1 MKGLYF
7 YKLNSPYSEDVTKNC
22 KLTINE
28 IDSNFLSLKDEDI
41 ASAEFDKK
49 SKSLVLTRNNGE
61 QLIVDLSDVTY
72 DLNVETSCSADEGA
86 SITISYDGAD
96 GNKTVTFD
104 HIVTVDNLRSVIGSD
119 LLTKVITDGTLKGD
133 GTISSP
139 LGLSGTEKSGMI
151 APVKGRLDLTK
162 GGKLPEVAKLGTR
175 YITIEY
181 VNDYGYLYNGEAL
194 AKITES
200 LEKEGKGWRVPTK
213 ADFDVL
219 LNSIEPCDYQN
230 HNSAKCHIDL
240 GLVAG
245 KYLKTE
251 CGWLGEPDCECTST
265 APMTGCSVQD
275 QVSSEDTDYVE
286 GEQNIEIT
294 DEPNLNPESYQG
306 VDKYGMGILP
316 SGNAILDAFNRP
328 QANYFKEKSFFWTS
342 THVHGD
348 IDQDVYVKVFD
359 WNKTTVSQ
367 AAECPSPYY
376 SVRLVKDYDGSN
388 YFDSE
393 YIDGVLYKT
402 ILFPKSRQ
410 VWLATNYAKNEG
422 FETSGVPM
430 ITDVNNGEVLE
441 KRKALF
447 VNEWNG
453 EYWEKRA
460 LNEGE
465 TVVVENPCFD
475 SEGDQVRTVC
485 WLDHEGVKHCV
496 DVTIP
501 KETQSNVEY
510 RVYTTDGCNKEL
522 VNTDDIVVER
532 IVNIMTPMIEDERN
546 ERVKGD
552 EQLWSALEQEAAART
567 EVDDQQ
573 WAAINAE
580 ADARKAVDEQLWDA
594 IGKEASARAEVDNQQ
609 WDAINQEAEA
619 RMAVDEQLWDAIGK
633 EASARAEVDNQQWDA
648 IKAESDARTEVDNQQ
663 WEAINQ
669 EIGRAT
675 AAEEAL
681 DAKIDA
687 EIERAKAAEE
697 ALKNAILEEG
707 TKREEEDA
715 KLNKKIDAEIERAK
729 EAEKALRDADQ
740 NTSKDYVLSVKADG
754 EYNLVIDSNDGDNAK
769 AIRIKIDGNY
779 GEI

>member
-96 GNKTVTFD
+96 GNQTVTFD

-316 SGNAILDAFNRP
+316 SGNAILDAFNHP

-552 EQLWSALEQEAAART
+552 EQLWSALNQEAAART
-567 EVDDQQ
+567 EVDNQQ
-573 WAAINAE
+573 WNAINQEAE
-580 ADARKAVDEQLWDA
+580 ARRAVDEQLWDA

-619 RMAVDEQLWDAIGK
+619 RAD
-633 EASARAEVDNQQWDA
+633 VDNQQWEA
-648 IKAESDARTEVDNQQ
+648 INKEAEARTEVDNQQ

-687 EIERAKAAEE
+687 EIERAKKAEK
-697 ALKNAILEEG
+697 ALEDAILEEG

-715 KLNKKIDAEIERAK
+715 KLNDKIDAEIARAK
-729 EAEKALRDADQ
+729 EAEKALHDADQ

>member
-49 SKSLVLTRNNGE
+49 SKSLVLTKNNGE
-61 QLIVDLSDVTY
+61 QLIVDLSEVTY

-96 GNKTVTFD
+96 GNQTVTFD

-294 DEPNLNPESYQG
+294 DEPNLNLESYQG

-485 WLDHEGVKHCV
+485 WLDQEGVKHCV

-552 EQLWSALEQEAAART
+552 EQLWSALNQEAAART
-567 EVDDQQ
+567 EVDNQQ
-573 WAAINAE
+573 WNAINQEAE
-580 ADARKAVDEQLWDA
+580 ARAKVDNQQWDA
-594 IGKEASARAEVDNQQ
+594 IKAESEARTAVDNQQ

-619 RMAVDEQLWDAIGK
+619 RKQVDNELWNAINQ
-633 EASARAEVDNQQWDA
+633 EAEARAEVDD
-648 IKAESDARTEVDNQQ
+648 QQ

-675 AAEEAL
+675 AAEKDLA
-681 DAKIDA
+681 AKIEA
-687 EIERAKAAEE
+687 EQKRAEKAEK
-697 ALKNAILEEG
+697 ALEDAILEEG
-707 TKREEEDA
+707 AKREEEDA
-715 KLNKKIDAEIERAK
+715 KLNDKIDAEIARAK

-740 NTSKDYVLSVKADG
+740 DTSKDYVLSVKADG

>member
-61 QLIVDLSDVTY
+61 QLIVDLSEVTY

-96 GNKTVTFD
+96 GNQTVTFD

-294 DEPNLNPESYQG
+294 DEPNLNLESYQG

-441 KRKALF
+441 KRKVLF

-485 WLDHEGVKHCV
+485 WLDQEGVKHCV
-496 DVTIP
+496 DVTIS
-501 KETQSNVEY
+501 KETQSNIEY

-567 EVDDQQ
+567 EVD
-573 WAAINAE
+573 
-580 ADARKAVDEQLWDA
+580 
-594 IGKEASARAEVDNQQ
+594 NQQ
-609 WDAINQEAEA
+609 WDAINKEAE
-619 RMAVDEQLWDAIGK
+619 
-633 EASARAEVDNQQWDA
+633 ARAEVDNQQWDA

-663 WEAINQ
+663 WDAIGKEAEARAEVDNQQWEAINQ

-681 DAKIDA
+681 DAKINA
-687 EIERAKAAEE
+687 EIERAKKAEK
-697 ALKNAILEEG
+697 ALEEAILEEG
-707 TKREEEDA
+707 TKREEEDE
-715 KLNKKIDAEIERAK
+715 KLNVKIDAEIERAK
-729 EAEKALRDADQ
+729 AAEKALYDADQ
-740 NTSKDYVLSVKADG
+740 DTSKDYVLSVKADG

>member
-96 GNKTVTFD
+96 GNQTVTFD

-485 WLDHEGVKHCV
+485 WLDQEGVKHCV

-567 EVDDQQ
+567 EVDNQQ
-573 WAAINAE
+573 WDAINKEAE
-580 ADARKAVDEQLWDA
+580 ARRAVDEQLWDA

-609 WDAINQEAEA
+609 WDAINLEAEA
-619 RMAVDEQLWDAIGK
+619 RKQ
-633 EASARAEVDNQQWDA
+633 VDNELWNA
-648 IKAESDARTEVDNQQ
+648 INQEAEARTEVDNQQ

-687 EIERAKAAEE
+687 EIERATKAEK
-697 ALKNAILEEG
+697 ALEDAILEEG
-707 TKREEEDA
+707 AKREEEDE
-715 KLNKKIDAEIERAK
+715 KLNVKIDAEIERAK

>member
-96 GNKTVTFD
+96 GNQTVTFD

-294 DEPNLNPESYQG
+294 DEPNLNLESYQG

-485 WLDHEGVKHCV
+485 WLGQEGVKHCV

-567 EVDDQQ
+567 EVDNQQ
-573 WAAINAE
+573 WDAINAE
-580 ADARKAVDEQLWDA
+580 ADART
-594 IGKEASARAEVDNQQ
+594 
-609 WDAINQEAEA
+609 
-619 RMAVDEQLWDAIGK
+619 
-633 EASARAEVDNQQWDA
+633 EVDNQQWDA

-669 EIGRAT
+669 EAEARKHVDNELWSALEKEAAARTEVDDDQWAAINQEIGRAT

-681 DAKIDA
+681 DAKIEDEKTRA
-687 EIERAKAAEE
+687 EAAEE
-697 ALKNAILEEG
+697 ALEEAILEEG
-707 TKREEEDA
+707 AKREEEDT
-715 KLNKKIDAEIERAK
+715 KLYGKIEDERKRAEA
-729 EAEKALRDADQ
+729 AEKALHDADQ
-740 NTSKDYVLSVKADG
+740 DTSKDYVLSVKADG

>member
-49 SKSLVLTRNNGE
+49 SKSLVLTKNNGE
-61 QLIVDLSDVTY
+61 QLIVNLSDVTY

-96 GNKTVTFD
+96 GNQTVTFD

-567 EVDDQQ
+567 EVDNQQ
-573 WAAINAE
+573 WDAINKEAE
-580 ADARKAVDEQLWDA
+580 ARRAVDEQLWDA

-619 RMAVDEQLWDAIGK
+619 RKQ
-633 EASARAEVDNQQWDA
+633 VDNELWNA
-648 IKAESDARTEVDNQQ
+648 INQEAEARTEVDNQQ

-675 AAEEAL
+675 AAEKAL

-687 EIERAKAAEE
+687 EIKRAQDAEKALEE
-697 ALKNAILEEG
+697 AILEEG
-707 TKREEEDA
+707 AKREEEDA
-715 KLNKKIDAEIERAK
+715 KLNKKINDEIERAK

>member
-41 ASAEFDKK
+41 ASAEFDRK

-294 DEPNLNPESYQG
+294 DEPNLNLESYQG

-567 EVDDQQ
+567 EVD
-573 WAAINAE
+573 
-580 ADARKAVDEQLWDA
+580 
-594 IGKEASARAEVDNQQ
+594 NQQ

-675 AAEEAL
+675 AAEKAL

-687 EIERAKAAEE
+687 EIKRAQDAEKALEE
-697 ALKNAILEEG
+697 AILEEG
-707 TKREEEDA
+707 AKREEEDE
-715 KLNKKIDAEIERAK
+715 KLNVKIEDERKRAEA
-729 EAEKALRDADQ
+729 AEKALHDADQ

>member
-275 QVSSEDTDYVE
+275 QISSEDTDYVE

-328 QANYFKEKSFFWTS
+328 QANYFKEKTFFWTS

-430 ITDVNNGEVLE
+430 ITDVNNGEILE

-573 WAAINAE
+573 WDAINQEAE
-580 ADARKAVDEQLWDA
+580 ARRAVDEQLWDA
-594 IGKEASARAEVDNQQ
+594 IGKEAEARADVDNQQWDAIGKEAEARAEVDNQQ
-609 WDAINQEAEA
+609 WDAINKEAE
-619 RMAVDEQLWDAIGK
+619 
-633 EASARAEVDNQQWDA
+633 
-648 IKAESDARTEVDNQQ
+648 ARTEVDNQQ

-681 DAKIDA
+681 DAKINA
-687 EIERAKAAEE
+687 EIERAEAAEE
-697 ALKNAILEEG
+697 ALGEAILEEG

-715 KLNKKIDAEIERAK
+715 KLNKKIDDEIERAK
-729 EAEKALRDADQ
+729 EAEKALHDADQ
-740 NTSKDYVLSVKADG
+740 DASKDYVLSVKADG

>member
-265 APMTGCSVQD
+265 APMTGCSVQE

-294 DEPNLNPESYQG
+294 DEPNLNLESYQG

-316 SGNAILDAFNRP
+316 SGNALLDAFNRP
-328 QANYFKEKSFFWTS
+328 QANYFKEKTFFWTS

-348 IDQDVYVKVFD
+348 DDQDVYVKVFD

-376 SVRLVKDYDGSN
+376 SVRLVKDYNGSN

-402 ILFPKSRQ
+402 LLFPNSRQ

-422 FETSGVPM
+422 FETSGIPM
-430 ITDVNNGEVLE
+430 MTEVNNGEVLE

-485 WLDHEGVKHCV
+485 WLDNEGVKHCV

-532 IVNIMTPMIEDERN
+532 IVNILTPMIEDERN
-546 ERVKGD
+546 ERIKGD
-552 EQLWSALEQEAAART
+552 TQLWDAISQEAAAR
-567 EVDDQQ
+567 E
-573 WAAINAE
+573 
-580 ADARKAVDEQLWDA
+580 
-594 IGKEASARAEVDNQQ
+594 EVDNQQ
-609 WDAINQEAEA
+609 WEAINAEAEA
-619 RMAVDEQLWDAIGK
+619 RKAVNDQLWEAIGK
-633 EASARAEVDNQQWDA
+633 ESA
-648 IKAESDARTEVDNQQ
+648 AREEVDNQQ

-687 EIERAKAAEE
+687 EIERANEAERILE
-697 ALKNAILEEG
+697 EAILEEAA
-707 TKREEEDA
+707 KRKEEDS
-715 KLNKKIDAEIERAK
+715 KLNDKIDAEIERAK
-729 EAEKALRDADQ
+729 EAEKALDDADQ
-740 NTSKDYVLSVKADG
+740 DTSKDYVLSVRANG
-754 EYNLVIDSNDGDNAK
+754 EYNLVIDSNDGDEAK

>member
-96 GNKTVTFD
+96 GNQTVTFD

-567 EVDDQQ
+567 EVDNQQ
-573 WAAINAE
+573 
-580 ADARKAVDEQLWDA
+580 WDA
-594 IGKEASARAEVDNQQ
+594 INKEAEARAEVDNQQ
-609 WDAINQEAEA
+609 WEAIRAEA
-619 RMAVDEQLWDAIGK
+619 
-633 EASARAEVDNQQWDA
+633 
-648 IKAESDARTEVDNQQ
+648 DARTEVDNQQWEAIKAEAEARKHVDNELWSALEKEAAARTEVDDQQ

-681 DAKIDA
+681 DAKINA
-687 EIERAKAAEE
+687 EIERAEAAEE
-697 ALKNAILEEG
+697 ALEEAILEEG

-715 KLNKKIDAEIERAK
+715 KLNKKIDDEIERAK
-729 EAEKALRDADQ
+729 EAEKALHDADQ

>member
-96 GNKTVTFD
+96 GNQTVTFD

-485 WLDHEGVKHCV
+485 WLDQEGVKHCV

-567 EVDDQQ
+567 EVDNQQ

-594 IGKEASARAEVDNQQ
+594 IGKEADARTEVDNQQ
-609 WDAINQEAEA
+609 WDAINKEAEA
-619 RMAVDEQLWDAIGK
+619 RA
-633 EASARAEVDNQQWDA
+633 
-648 IKAESDARTEVDNQQ
+648 EVDNQQ

-687 EIERAKAAEE
+687 EIERAKKAEK
-697 ALKNAILEEG
+697 ALEDAILEEG
-707 TKREEEDA
+707 AKREEEDA
-715 KLNKKIDAEIERAK
+715 KLNKKIDDEIERAK
-729 EAEKALRDADQ
+729 EAEKALHDADQ

>member
-61 QLIVDLSDVTY
+61 QLIVDLSEVTY

-96 GNKTVTFD
+96 GNQTVTFD

-294 DEPNLNPESYQG
+294 DEPNLNLESYQG

-430 ITDVNNGEVLE
+430 ITAVNNGEVLE

-552 EQLWSALEQEAAART
+552 EQLWSALNQEAAART
-567 EVDDQQ
+567 EVDNQQ
-573 WAAINAE
+573 WNAINQEAE
-580 ADARKAVDEQLWDA
+580 ARAKVDNQQWDA
-594 IGKEASARAEVDNQQ
+594 IKAESEARTAVDNQQ

-619 RMAVDEQLWDAIGK
+619 RKQVDNELWNAINQ
-633 EASARAEVDNQQWDA
+633 EAEARAEVDD
-648 IKAESDARTEVDNQQ
+648 QQ

-675 AAEEAL
+675 AAEKDLA
-681 DAKIDA
+681 AKIEA
-687 EIERAKAAEE
+687 EQKRAEKAEK
-697 ALKNAILEEG
+697 ALEDAILEEG
-707 TKREEEDA
+707 AKREEEDA
-715 KLNKKIDAEIERAK
+715 KLYGKIKEERERA
-729 EAEKALRDADQ
+729 EAVEEALRDADQ
-740 NTSKDYVLSVKADG
+740 DTSKDYVLSVKADG

>member
-485 WLDHEGVKHCV
+485 WLDQEGVKHCV

-567 EVDDQQ
+567 EVD
-573 WAAINAE
+573 
-580 ADARKAVDEQLWDA
+580 
-594 IGKEASARAEVDNQQ
+594 NQQ
-609 WDAINQEAEA
+609 WDAINKEAE
-619 RMAVDEQLWDAIGK
+619 
-633 EASARAEVDNQQWDA
+633 ARAEVDNQQWDA
-648 IKAESDARTEVDNQQ
+648 IKAESDARMAVDSQQWDAINNETETRIEVDNKQWDAINNETETRIEIDNQQ
-663 WEAINQ
+663 WAAINQ

-687 EIERAKAAEE
+687 EIERAKKAEK
-697 ALKNAILEEG
+697 ALEDAILEEG
-707 TKREEEDA
+707 AKREEEDA
-715 KLNKKIDAEIERAK
+715 KLNKKIDDEIERAK
-729 EAEKALRDADQ
+729 EAEKALHDADQ

-779 GEI
+779 GKI

>member
-41 ASAEFDKK
+41 ASAEFDKET
-49 SKSLVLTRNNGE
+49 KSLVLTKNNGE
-61 QLIVDLSDVTY
+61 QLIANLSDVTY

-86 SITISYDGAD
+86 SITITYNGVDGE
-96 GNKTVTFD
+96 KTVTFD

-119 LLTKVITDGTLKGD
+119 LLTRVITDGTLKGD
-133 GTISSP
+133 GTVSSP

-162 GGKLPEVAKLGTR
+162 GGRLPEVAKLGTR

-194 AKITES
+194 SKISES
-200 LEKEGKGWRVPTK
+200 LDKEGKGWRIPTK
-213 ADFDVL
+213 ADFDAL
-219 LNSIEPCDYQN
+219 LNSIEPCNYQN

-240 GLVAG
+240 GFLAS
-245 KYLKTE
+245 KYLKSE

-275 QVSSEDTDYVE
+275 QVSEDTDYVE

-294 DEPNLNPESYQG
+294 DEPNLSPESYQG

-316 SGNAILDAFNRP
+316 SGNALLDAFNHP
-328 QANYFKEKSFFWTS
+328 QANYFKEKTFFWTS

-348 IDQDVYVKVFD
+348 DDQDVYVKVFD

-376 SVRLVKDYDGSN
+376 SVRLVKDYNGSN

-402 ILFPKSRQ
+402 LLFPNSRQ

-422 FETSGVPM
+422 FETSGIPM
-430 ITDVNNGEVLE
+430 MTEVNNGEVLE

-485 WLDHEGVKHCV
+485 WLDNEGVKHCV

-532 IVNIMTPMIEDERN
+532 IVNILTPMIEDERN
-546 ERVKGD
+546 ERIKGD
-552 EQLWSALEQEAAART
+552 TQLWDAISQEAAAR
-567 EVDDQQ
+567 E
-573 WAAINAE
+573 
-580 ADARKAVDEQLWDA
+580 
-594 IGKEASARAEVDNQQ
+594 EVDNQQ
-609 WDAINQEAEA
+609 WEAINAEAEA
-619 RMAVDEQLWDAIGK
+619 RKAVNDQLWEAIGK
-633 EASARAEVDNQQWDA
+633 ESA
-648 IKAESDARTEVDNQQ
+648 AREKVDNQQ

-687 EIERAKAAEE
+687 EIERAKEAERILE
-697 ALKNAILEEG
+697 EAILEEAA
-707 TKREEEDA
+707 KRKEEDS
-715 KLNKKIDAEIERAK
+715 KLNDKIDAEIERAK
-729 EAEKALRDADQ
+729 EAEKALDDADQ
-740 NTSKDYVLSVKADG
+740 DTSKDYVLSVRANG
-754 EYNLVIDSNDGDNAK
+754 EYNLVIDSNDGDEAK

>member
-96 GNKTVTFD
+96 GNQTVTFD

-485 WLDHEGVKHCV
+485 WLDQEGVKHCV

-510 RVYTTDGCNKEL
+510 RVYTTDRCNKEL

-567 EVDDQQ
+567 EVDNQQ
-573 WAAINAE
+573 WDAINKEAE
-580 ADARKAVDEQLWDA
+580 ARRAVDEQLWDA

-619 RMAVDEQLWDAIGK
+619 RKQ
-633 EASARAEVDNQQWDA
+633 VDNELWNA
-648 IKAESDARTEVDNQQ
+648 INQEAEARTEVDDQQ

-687 EIERAKAAEE
+687 EIERAKKAEK
-697 ALKNAILEEG
+697 ALEEAILEEG

-715 KLNKKIDAEIERAK
+715 KLNDKIDAEIARAK
-729 EAEKALRDADQ
+729 EAEKALHDADQ

>member
-61 QLIVDLSDVTY
+61 QLIVDLSEVTY

-485 WLDHEGVKHCV
+485 WLDQEGVKHCV

-567 EVDDQQ
+567 EVDNQQ

-619 RMAVDEQLWDAIGK
+619 RKQ
-633 EASARAEVDNQQWDA
+633 VDNELWNA
-648 IKAESDARTEVDNQQ
+648 INQEAEARTEVDNQQ

-687 EIERAKAAEE
+687 EIERAKKAEK
-697 ALKNAILEEG
+697 ALEEAILEEG
-707 TKREEEDA
+707 TKREEEDE
-715 KLNKKIDAEIERAK
+715 KLNVKIDAEIERAK

-740 NTSKDYVLSVKADG
+740 NTSMDYVLSVKADG

>member
-96 GNKTVTFD
+96 GNQTVTFD

-294 DEPNLNPESYQG
+294 DEPNLNLESYQG

-485 WLDHEGVKHCV
+485 WLDQEGVKHCV

-567 EVDDQQ
+567 EVD
-573 WAAINAE
+573 
-580 ADARKAVDEQLWDA
+580 
-594 IGKEASARAEVDNQQ
+594 NQQ
-609 WDAINQEAEA
+609 WDAIKAESDA
-619 RMAVDEQLWDAIGK
+619 RMA
-633 EASARAEVDNQQWDA
+633 VDNQQWDA
-648 IKAESDARTEVDNQQ
+648 IKAESDARMAVDSQQWDAINNETETRIEVDNKQWDAINNETETRIEIDNQQ
-663 WEAINQ
+663 WAAINQ

-681 DAKIDA
+681 DAKIEDEKARA
-687 EIERAKAAEE
+687 EAAEE
-697 ALKNAILEEG
+697 ALEEAILEEG
-707 TKREEEDA
+707 AKREEEDT
-715 KLNKKIDAEIERAK
+715 KLYGKIEDERKRAEA
-729 EAEKALRDADQ
+729 AEKALHDADQ
-740 NTSKDYVLSVKADG
+740 DTSKDYVLSVKADG

>member
-41 ASAEFDKK
+41 ASAEFDKET
-49 SKSLVLTRNNGE
+49 KSLVLTKNNGE
-61 QLIVDLSDVTY
+61 QLIANLSDVTY

-86 SITISYDGAD
+86 SITITYNGVDGE
-96 GNKTVTFD
+96 KTVTFD

-119 LLTKVITDGTLKGD
+119 LLTRVITDGTLKGD
-133 GTISSP
+133 GTVSSP

-162 GGKLPEVAKLGTR
+162 GGRLPEVAKLGTR

-194 AKITES
+194 SKISES
-200 LEKEGKGWRVPTK
+200 LDKEGKGWRIPTK
-213 ADFDVL
+213 ADFDAL
-219 LNSIEPCDYQN
+219 LNSIEPCNYQN

-240 GLVAG
+240 GFLAS
-245 KYLKTE
+245 KYLKSE

-265 APMTGCSVQD
+265 APMTGCPVQD
-275 QVSSEDTDYVE
+275 QVSEDTHHVE

-294 DEPNLNPESYQG
+294 NEPNLSPESYQG

-316 SGNAILDAFNRP
+316 SGNALLDAFNRP
-328 QANYFKEKSFFWTS
+328 QANYFKEKTFFWTS

-348 IDQDVYVKVFD
+348 DDQDVYVKVFD

-376 SVRLVKDYDGSN
+376 SVRLVKDYNGSN

-402 ILFPKSRQ
+402 LLFPNSRQ

-422 FETSGVPM
+422 FETSGIPM
-430 ITDVNNGEVLE
+430 MTEVNNGEVLE

-485 WLDHEGVKHCV
+485 WLDNEGVKHCV

-532 IVNIMTPMIEDERN
+532 IVNILTPMIEDERN
-546 ERVKGD
+546 ERIKGD
-552 EQLWSALEQEAAART
+552 TQLWDAISQEAAAR
-567 EVDDQQ
+567 E
-573 WAAINAE
+573 
-580 ADARKAVDEQLWDA
+580 
-594 IGKEASARAEVDNQQ
+594 EVDNQQ
-609 WDAINQEAEA
+609 WEAINAEAEA
-619 RMAVDEQLWDAIGK
+619 RKAVNDQLWEAIGK
-633 EASARAEVDNQQWDA
+633 ESA
-648 IKAESDARTEVDNQQ
+648 AREEVDNQQ

-687 EIERAKAAEE
+687 EIERAKEAERILE
-697 ALKNAILEEG
+697 EAILEEAA
-707 TKREEEDA
+707 KRKEEDS
-715 KLNKKIDAEIERAK
+715 KLNDKIDAEIERAK
-729 EAEKALRDADQ
+729 EAEKALHDADQ
-740 NTSKDYVLSVKADG
+740 DTSKDYVLSVRANG
-754 EYNLVIDSNDGDNAK
+754 EYNLVIDSNDGDEAK

>member
-316 SGNAILDAFNRP
+316 SGNAILDAFNHP

-485 WLDHEGVKHCV
+485 WLDQEGVKHCV

-510 RVYTTDGCNKEL
+510 RVYTTDGCNKKL

-580 ADARKAVDEQLWDA
+580 AEARAEVDNQQWEAIKA
-594 IGKEASARAEVDNQQ
+594 EADARAEVDNQQ

-619 RMAVDEQLWDAIGK
+619 R
-633 EASARAEVDNQQWDA
+633 AEVDNQQWDA
-648 IKAESDARTEVDNQQ
+648 INKEAEARAEVDNQQ

-681 DAKIDA
+681 DAKINA
-687 EIERAKAAEE
+687 EIERATKAEK
-697 ALKNAILEEG
+697 ALEDAILEEG

-715 KLNKKIDAEIERAK
+715 KLNKKIDDEIERAK

-740 NTSKDYVLSVKADG
+740 DTSKDYVLSVKADG

>member
-96 GNKTVTFD
+96 GNQTVTFD

-294 DEPNLNPESYQG
+294 DEPNLNLESYQG

-485 WLDHEGVKHCV
+485 WLDQEGVKHCV

-580 ADARKAVDEQLWDA
+580 AEARAEVDNQQWEAIKA
-594 IGKEASARAEVDNQQ
+594 EADARAEVDNQQ

-619 RMAVDEQLWDAIGK
+619 R
-633 EASARAEVDNQQWDA
+633 AEVDNQQWDA
-648 IKAESDARTEVDNQQ
+648 INKEAEARAEVDNQQ

-681 DAKIDA
+681 DAKINA
-687 EIERAKAAEE
+687 EIERATKAEK
-697 ALKNAILEEG
+697 ALEDAILEEG

-715 KLNKKIDAEIERAK
+715 KLNKKIDDEIERAK

-740 NTSKDYVLSVKADG
+740 DTSKDYVLSVKADG

>member
-61 QLIVDLSDVTY
+61 QLIVDLSEVTY

-96 GNKTVTFD
+96 GNQTVTFD

-294 DEPNLNPESYQG
+294 DEPNLNLESYQG

-485 WLDHEGVKHCV
+485 WLGQEGVKHCV

-567 EVDDQQ
+567 EVD
-573 WAAINAE
+573 
-580 ADARKAVDEQLWDA
+580 
-594 IGKEASARAEVDNQQ
+594 
-609 WDAINQEAEA
+609 
-619 RMAVDEQLWDAIGK
+619 
-633 EASARAEVDNQQWDA
+633 NQQWDA
-648 IKAESDARTEVDNQQ
+648 IKAESDARMAVDNQQWDAIKAEADARTEVDNQQ
-663 WEAINQ
+663 WEAINQEAEARKHVDNELWNAINQEAEARTEVDDDQWAAINQ

-681 DAKIDA
+681 DAKINA
-687 EIERAKAAEE
+687 EIERAEAAEE
-697 ALKNAILEEG
+697 ALEEAILEEG
-707 TKREEEDA
+707 AKREEEDE
-715 KLNKKIDAEIERAK
+715 KLNVKIEDERKRAEA
-729 EAEKALRDADQ
+729 AEKALHDADQ

>member
-61 QLIVDLSDVTY
+61 QLIVDLSEVTY

-96 GNKTVTFD
+96 GNQTVTFD

-294 DEPNLNPESYQG
+294 DEPNLNLESYQG

-485 WLDHEGVKHCV
+485 WLGQEGVKHCV

-567 EVDDQQ
+567 EVDNQQ
-573 WAAINAE
+573 WDAINAE
-580 ADARKAVDEQLWDA
+580 ADART
-594 IGKEASARAEVDNQQ
+594 
-609 WDAINQEAEA
+609 
-619 RMAVDEQLWDAIGK
+619 
-633 EASARAEVDNQQWDA
+633 EVDNQQWDA
-648 IKAESDARTEVDNQQ
+648 IKAEADARTEVDNQQ
-663 WEAINQ
+663 WEAINQEAEARKHVDNELWNAINQEAEARTEVDDDQWAAINQ

-681 DAKIDA
+681 DAKINA
-687 EIERAKAAEE
+687 EIERAEAAEE
-697 ALKNAILEEG
+697 ALEEAILEEG
-707 TKREEEDA
+707 AKREEEDE
-715 KLNKKIDAEIERAK
+715 KLNVKIEDERKRAEA
-729 EAEKALRDADQ
+729 AEKALHDADQ

>member
-96 GNKTVTFD
+96 GNQTVTFD

-485 WLDHEGVKHCV
+485 WLGQEGVKHCV

-567 EVDDQQ
+567 EVDNQQ
-573 WAAINAE
+573 WDAINAE
-580 ADARKAVDEQLWDA
+580 ADART
-594 IGKEASARAEVDNQQ
+594 
-609 WDAINQEAEA
+609 
-619 RMAVDEQLWDAIGK
+619 
-633 EASARAEVDNQQWDA
+633 EVDNQQWDA
-648 IKAESDARTEVDNQQ
+648 IKAEADARTEVDNQQ
-663 WEAINQ
+663 WEAINQEAEARKHVDNELWNAINQEAEARTEVDDDQWAAINQ

-681 DAKIDA
+681 DAKINA
-687 EIERAKAAEE
+687 EIERAEAAEE
-697 ALKNAILEEG
+697 ALEEAILEEG
-707 TKREEEDA
+707 AKREEEDA
-715 KLNKKIDAEIERAK
+715 KLNKKIDDEIERAK
-729 EAEKALRDADQ
+729 EAEKALHDADQ

>member
-96 GNKTVTFD
+96 GNQTVTFD

-294 DEPNLNPESYQG
+294 DEPNLNLESYQG

-485 WLDHEGVKHCV
+485 WLDQEGVKHCV

-573 WAAINAE
+573 WDAINKEAE
-580 ADARKAVDEQLWDA
+580 ARRAVDEQLWDA

-619 RMAVDEQLWDAIGK
+619 RKQ
-633 EASARAEVDNQQWDA
+633 VDNELWNA
-648 IKAESDARTEVDNQQ
+648 INQEAEARTEVDNQQ

-681 DAKIDA
+681 DAKIEDEKTRA
-687 EIERAKAAEE
+687 EAAEE
-697 ALKNAILEEG
+697 ALEEAILEEG
-707 TKREEEDA
+707 AKREEEDT
-715 KLNKKIDAEIERAK
+715 KLYGKIEDERKRAEA
-729 EAEKALRDADQ
+729 AEKALHDADQ
-740 NTSKDYVLSVKADG
+740 DTSKDYVLSVKADG
-754 EYNLVIDSNDGDNAK
+754 EYNLVIESNDDDNAK

-779 GEI
+779 GEIY

>member
-96 GNKTVTFD
+96 GNQTVTFD

-294 DEPNLNPESYQG
+294 DEPNLNLESYQG

-485 WLDHEGVKHCV
+485 WLGQEGVKHCV

-510 RVYTTDGCNKEL
+510 RVYTTDGCNKKL

-567 EVDDQQ
+567 EVDNQQ
-573 WAAINAE
+573 WDAINAE
-580 ADARKAVDEQLWDA
+580 ADART
-594 IGKEASARAEVDNQQ
+594 
-609 WDAINQEAEA
+609 
-619 RMAVDEQLWDAIGK
+619 
-633 EASARAEVDNQQWDA
+633 EVDNQQWDA

-669 EIGRAT
+669 EAEARKHVDNELWSALEKEAAARTEVDDDQWAAINQEIGRAT

-681 DAKIDA
+681 DAKIEDEKTRA
-687 EIERAKAAEE
+687 EAAEE
-697 ALKNAILEEG
+697 ALEEAILEEG
-707 TKREEEDA
+707 AKREEEDT
-715 KLNKKIDAEIERAK
+715 KLYGKIEDERKRAEA
-729 EAEKALRDADQ
+729 AEKALHDADQ
-740 NTSKDYVLSVKADG
+740 DTSKDYVLSVKADG
-754 EYNLVIDSNDGDNAK
+754 EYNLVIDSNDDDNAK

>member
-86 SITISYDGAD
+86 SITITYDGAD

-376 SVRLVKDYDGSN
+376 SVRLVKDYNGSN

-460 LNEGE
+460 LKEGE

-485 WLDHEGVKHCV
+485 WLDQEGVKHCV

-567 EVDDQQ
+567 EVDNQQ
-573 WAAINAE
+573 WDAINKEAE
-580 ADARKAVDEQLWDA
+580 ARRAVDEQLWDA

-619 RMAVDEQLWDAIGK
+619 RKQ
-633 EASARAEVDNQQWDA
+633 VDNELWNA
-648 IKAESDARTEVDNQQ
+648 INQEAEARTEVDNQQ

-675 AAEEAL
+675 AAEKAL

-687 EIERAKAAEE
+687 EIKRAQDAEKALEE
-697 ALKNAILEEG
+697 AILEEG
-707 TKREEEDA
+707 AKREEEDA
-715 KLNKKIDAEIERAK
+715 KLNKKINDEIERAK

>member
-41 ASAEFDKK
+41 ASAEFDRK

-573 WAAINAE
+573 WAAINQEAE
-580 ADARKAVDEQLWDA
+580 
-594 IGKEASARAEVDNQQ
+594 ARAEVDNQQ
-609 WDAINQEAEA
+609 WEAIKAEA
-619 RMAVDEQLWDAIGK
+619 D
-633 EASARAEVDNQQWDA
+633 ARAEVDNQQWDA
-648 IKAESDARTEVDNQQ
+648 IKAESDARAEVDNQQWEAIKAEADARTEVDNQQ

-681 DAKIDA
+681 DAKINA
-687 EIERAKAAEE
+687 EIERATKAEK
-697 ALKNAILEEG
+697 ALEDAILEEG

-715 KLNKKIDAEIERAK
+715 KLNKKIDDEIERAK

-740 NTSKDYVLSVKADG
+740 DTSKDYVLSVKADG

>member
-96 GNKTVTFD
+96 GNQTVTFD

-402 ILFPKSRQ
+402 IRFPKSRQ

-430 ITDVNNGEVLE
+430 ITDVNNGEFLE

-485 WLDHEGVKHCV
+485 WLDQEGVKHCV

-552 EQLWSALEQEAAART
+552 EQLWSALKQEAAART
-567 EVDDQQ
+567 
-573 WAAINAE
+573 
-580 ADARKAVDEQLWDA
+580 
-594 IGKEASARAEVDNQQ
+594 
-609 WDAINQEAEA
+609 
-619 RMAVDEQLWDAIGK
+619 
-633 EASARAEVDNQQWDA
+633 EVDNQQWDA
-648 IKAESDARTEVDNQQ
+648 IKAESDARMAVDNQQ
-663 WEAINQ
+663 WDAIKAESDARMAVDSQQWDAINNETETRIEVDNKQWDAINNETETRIEVDNKQWDAINQ

-681 DAKIDA
+681 DAKIEDEKKRA
-687 EIERAKAAEE
+687 EAAEE

-707 TKREEEDA
+707 TKREEEDE
-715 KLNKKIDAEIERAK
+715 KLNVKIEDERKRAEA
-729 EAEKALRDADQ
+729 AEKALHDADQ
-740 NTSKDYVLSVKADG
+740 NTSKDYVLSVKANG

>member
-41 ASAEFDKK
+41 ASAEFDKET
-49 SKSLVLTRNNGE
+49 KSLVLTRNNGE
-61 QLIVDLSDVTY
+61 QLIVNLSDVTY

-86 SITISYDGAD
+86 SITITYNGVDGE
-96 GNKTVTFD
+96 KTVTFD

-119 LLTKVITDGTLKGD
+119 LLTRVITDGTLKGD
-133 GTISSP
+133 GTVSSP

-162 GGKLPEVAKLGTR
+162 GGRLPEVAKLGTR

-194 AKITES
+194 SKISES
-200 LEKEGKGWRVPTK
+200 LDKEGKGWRIPTK
-213 ADFDVL
+213 ADFDAL
-219 LNSIEPCDYQN
+219 LNSIEPCNYQN

-240 GLVAG
+240 GFLAG
-245 KYLKTE
+245 KYLKSE

-275 QVSSEDTDYVE
+275 QVSEDTDYVE

-294 DEPNLNPESYQG
+294 DEPNLSPESYQG

-316 SGNAILDAFNRP
+316 SGNALLDAFNRP
-328 QANYFKEKSFFWTS
+328 QANYFKEKTFFWTS

-348 IDQDVYVKVFD
+348 DDQDVYVKVID

-376 SVRLVKDYDGSN
+376 SVRLVKDYNGSN

-402 ILFPKSRQ
+402 LLFPNSRQ

-422 FETSGVPM
+422 FETSGIPM
-430 ITDVNNGEVLE
+430 MTEVNNGEVLE

-485 WLDHEGVKHCV
+485 WLDNEGVKHCV

-532 IVNIMTPMIEDERN
+532 IVNILTPMIEDERN
-546 ERVKGD
+546 ERIKGD
-552 EQLWSALEQEAAART
+552 TQLWDAISQEAAAR
-567 EVDDQQ
+567 E
-573 WAAINAE
+573 
-580 ADARKAVDEQLWDA
+580 
-594 IGKEASARAEVDNQQ
+594 EVDNQQ
-609 WDAINQEAEA
+609 WEAINAEAEA
-619 RMAVDEQLWDAIGK
+619 RKAVNDQLWEAIGK
-633 EASARAEVDNQQWDA
+633 ESA
-648 IKAESDARTEVDNQQ
+648 AREEVDNQQ

-687 EIERAKAAEE
+687 EIERAKEAERILE
-697 ALKNAILEEG
+697 EAILEEAA
-707 TKREEEDA
+707 KRKEEDS
-715 KLNKKIDAEIERAK
+715 KLNDKIDAEIERAK
-729 EAEKALRDADQ
+729 EAEKALHDADQ
-740 NTSKDYVLSVKADG
+740 DTSKDYVLSVRANG
-754 EYNLVIDSNDGDNAK
+754 EYNLVIDSNDGDEAK

>member
-96 GNKTVTFD
+96 GNQTVTFD

-306 VDKYGMGILP
+306 VDKFGMGILP

-485 WLDHEGVKHCV
+485 WLGQEGVKHCV

-567 EVDDQQ
+567 EVDNQQ

-580 ADARKAVDEQLWDA
+580 ADARK
-594 IGKEASARAEVDNQQ
+594 
-609 WDAINQEAEA
+609 
-619 RMAVDEQLWDAIGK
+619 AVDEQLWDAIGK

-663 WEAINQ
+663 WEAINKEAEARTEVDNQQWEAINQ

-675 AAEEAL
+675 AAEKAL

-687 EIERAKAAEE
+687 EIKRAQDAEKALEE
-697 ALKNAILEEG
+697 AILEEG
-707 TKREEEDA
+707 AKREEEDA
-715 KLNKKIDAEIERAK
+715 KLNDKIDAESKRAQD
-729 EAEKALRDADQ
+729 AEKALHDADQ
-740 NTSKDYVLSVKADG
+740 DTSKDYVLSVKADG

>member
-275 QVSSEDTDYVE
+275 QISSEDTDYVE

-328 QANYFKEKSFFWTS
+328 QANYFKEKTFFWTS

-430 ITDVNNGEVLE
+430 ITDVNNGEILE

-573 WAAINAE
+573 WDAINQEAE
-580 ADARKAVDEQLWDA
+580 ARRAVDEQLWDA
-594 IGKEASARAEVDNQQ
+594 IGKEAEARADVDNQQWDAIGKEAEARAEVDNQQ
-609 WDAINQEAEA
+609 WDAINKEAE
-619 RMAVDEQLWDAIGK
+619 
-633 EASARAEVDNQQWDA
+633 
-648 IKAESDARTEVDNQQ
+648 ARTEVDNQQ

-681 DAKIDA
+681 DAKINA
-687 EIERAKAAEE
+687 EIERAEAAEE
-697 ALKNAILEEG
+697 ALGEAILEEG

-715 KLNKKIDAEIERAK
+715 KLNKKIDDEIERAK
-729 EAEKALRDADQ
+729 EAEKALHDADQ
-740 NTSKDYVLSVKADG
+740 DTSKDYVLSVKADG

-769 AIRIKIDGNY
+769 AIKIKIDGNY

>member
-61 QLIVDLSDVTY
+61 QLIVDLSEVTY

-96 GNKTVTFD
+96 GNQTVTFD

-294 DEPNLNPESYQG
+294 DEPNLNLESYQG

-485 WLDHEGVKHCV
+485 WLGQEGVKHCV

-567 EVDDQQ
+567 EVDNQQ
-573 WAAINAE
+573 WDAINAE
-580 ADARKAVDEQLWDA
+580 ADART
-594 IGKEASARAEVDNQQ
+594 
-609 WDAINQEAEA
+609 
-619 RMAVDEQLWDAIGK
+619 
-633 EASARAEVDNQQWDA
+633 EVDNQQWDA

-669 EIGRAT
+669 EAEARKHVDNELWSALEKEAAARTEVDDDQWAAINQEIGRAT

-681 DAKIDA
+681 DAKIEDEKTRA
-687 EIERAKAAEE
+687 EAAEE
-697 ALKNAILEEG
+697 ALEEAILEEG
-707 TKREEEDA
+707 AKREEEDT
-715 KLNKKIDAEIERAK
+715 KLYGKIEDERKRAEA
-729 EAEKALRDADQ
+729 AEKALHDADQ
-740 NTSKDYVLSVKADG
+740 DTSKDYVLSVKADG
-754 EYNLVIDSNDGDNAK
+754 EYNLVIDSNDDDNAK

>member
-275 QVSSEDTDYVE
+275 QISSEDTDYVE

-328 QANYFKEKSFFWTS
+328 QANYFKEKTFFWTS

-430 ITDVNNGEVLE
+430 ITDVNNGEILE

-573 WAAINAE
+573 WDAINQEAE
-580 ADARKAVDEQLWDA
+580 ARRAVDEQLWDA
-594 IGKEASARAEVDNQQ
+594 IGKEAEARADVDNQQWDAIGKEAEARAEVDNQQ
-609 WDAINQEAEA
+609 WDAINKEAE
-619 RMAVDEQLWDAIGK
+619 
-633 EASARAEVDNQQWDA
+633 
-648 IKAESDARTEVDNQQ
+648 ARTEVDNQQ

-681 DAKIDA
+681 DAKINA
-687 EIERAKAAEE
+687 EIERAEAAEE
-697 ALKNAILEEG
+697 ALGEAILEEG

-715 KLNKKIDAEIERAK
+715 KLNKKIDDEIERAK
-729 EAEKALRDADQ
+729 EAEKALHDADQ
-740 NTSKDYVLSVKADG
+740 DTSKDYVLSVKADG

>member
-96 GNKTVTFD
+96 GNQTVTFD

-294 DEPNLNPESYQG
+294 DEPNLNLESYQG

-567 EVDDQQ
+567 EVD
-573 WAAINAE
+573 
-580 ADARKAVDEQLWDA
+580 
-594 IGKEASARAEVDNQQ
+594 NQQ
-609 WDAINQEAEA
+609 WDAIKAESDA
-619 RMAVDEQLWDAIGK
+619 RMA
-633 EASARAEVDNQQWDA
+633 VDNQQWDA
-648 IKAESDARTEVDNQQ
+648 IKAESDARMAVDSQQWDAINNETETRIEVDNKQ
-663 WEAINQ
+663 WDAINNETETRIEVDNKQWDAINQ

-681 DAKIDA
+681 DAKIEDEKTRA
-687 EIERAKAAEE
+687 EAAEE
-697 ALKNAILEEG
+697 ALEEAILEEG
-707 TKREEEDA
+707 AKREEEDT
-715 KLNKKIDAEIERAK
+715 KLYGKIEDERKRAEA
-729 EAEKALRDADQ
+729 AEKALHDADQ
-740 NTSKDYVLSVKADG
+740 DTSKDYVLSVKADG

>member
-61 QLIVDLSDVTY
+61 QLIVDLSEVTY

-96 GNKTVTFD
+96 GNQTVTFD

-294 DEPNLNPESYQG
+294 DEPNLNLESYQG

-475 SEGDQVRTVC
+475 SEGGQVRTVC
-485 WLDHEGVKHCV
+485 WLDQEGVKHCV

-567 EVDDQQ
+567 EVDNQQ
-573 WAAINAE
+573 WDAINAE
-580 ADARKAVDEQLWDA
+580 ADART
-594 IGKEASARAEVDNQQ
+594 
-609 WDAINQEAEA
+609 
-619 RMAVDEQLWDAIGK
+619 
-633 EASARAEVDNQQWDA
+633 EVDNQQWDA

-669 EIGRAT
+669 EAEARKHVDNELWSALEKEAAARTEVDDDQWAAINQEIGRAT

-681 DAKIDA
+681 DAKINA
-687 EIERAKAAEE
+687 EIERAEAAEE
-697 ALKNAILEEG
+697 ALEEAILEEG
-707 TKREEEDA
+707 AKREEEDE
-715 KLNKKIDAEIERAK
+715 KLNVKIEDERKRAEA
-729 EAEKALRDADQ
+729 AEKALHDADQ
-740 NTSKDYVLSVKADG
+740 NTSKDYVLSVKANG

>member
-96 GNKTVTFD
+96 GNQTVTFD

-294 DEPNLNPESYQG
+294 DEPNLNLESYQG

-485 WLDHEGVKHCV
+485 WLDQEGVKHCV

-510 RVYTTDGCNKEL
+510 RVYTTDGCNKKL

-580 ADARKAVDEQLWDA
+580 AEARAEVDNQQWEAIKA
-594 IGKEASARAEVDNQQ
+594 EADARAEVDNQQ

-619 RMAVDEQLWDAIGK
+619 R
-633 EASARAEVDNQQWDA
+633 AEVDNQQWDA
-648 IKAESDARTEVDNQQ
+648 INKEAEARAEVDNQQ

-681 DAKIDA
+681 DAKINA
-687 EIERAKAAEE
+687 EIERATKAEK
-697 ALKNAILEEG
+697 ALEDAILEEG

-715 KLNKKIDAEIERAK
+715 KLNKKIDDEIERAK

-740 NTSKDYVLSVKADG
+740 DTSKDYVLSVKADG

>member
-61 QLIVDLSDVTY
+61 QLIVDLSEVTY

-96 GNKTVTFD
+96 GNQTVTFD

-294 DEPNLNPESYQG
+294 DEPNLNLESYQG

-485 WLDHEGVKHCV
+485 WLDQEGVKHCV

-567 EVDDQQ
+567 EVD
-573 WAAINAE
+573 
-580 ADARKAVDEQLWDA
+580 
-594 IGKEASARAEVDNQQ
+594 NQQ
-609 WDAINQEAEA
+609 WDAIKAESDA
-619 RMAVDEQLWDAIGK
+619 RMA
-633 EASARAEVDNQQWDA
+633 VDNQQWDA
-648 IKAESDARTEVDNQQ
+648 IKAESDARMAVDSQQWDAINNETETRIEVDNKQWDAINNETETRIEIDNQQ
-663 WEAINQ
+663 WAAINQ

-681 DAKIDA
+681 DAKIDD
-687 EIERAKAAEE
+687 EIERAKKAEK
-697 ALKNAILEEG
+697 ALEDAILEEG
-707 TKREEEDA
+707 AKREEEDA
-715 KLNKKIDAEIERAK
+715 KLNKKIDDEIERAK

-740 NTSKDYVLSVKADG
+740 DTSKDYVLSVKADG

>member
-485 WLDHEGVKHCV
+485 WLDQEGVKHCV

-567 EVDDQQ
+567 EVDNQQ

-619 RMAVDEQLWDAIGK
+619 R
-633 EASARAEVDNQQWDA
+633 AEVDNQQWEA
-648 IKAESDARTEVDNQQ
+648 IKAEADARTEVDNQQ

-687 EIERAKAAEE
+687 EIERAKKAEK
-697 ALKNAILEEG
+697 ALEDAILEEG
-707 TKREEEDA
+707 AKREEEDA
-715 KLNKKIDAEIERAK
+715 KLNKKIDDEIERAK
-729 EAEKALRDADQ
+729 EAEKALHDADQ

>member
-275 QVSSEDTDYVE
+275 QISSEDTDYVE

-294 DEPNLNPESYQG
+294 DEPNLNLESYQG

-567 EVDDQQ
+567 EVDNQQ

-619 RMAVDEQLWDAIGK
+619 RKQ
-633 EASARAEVDNQQWDA
+633 VDNELWNA
-648 IKAESDARTEVDNQQ
+648 INQEAEARTEVDNQQ

-687 EIERAKAAEE
+687 EIERAKKAEK
-697 ALKNAILEEG
+697 ALEDAILEEG
-707 TKREEEDA
+707 AKREEEDA
-715 KLNKKIDAEIERAK
+715 KLNKKIDDEIERAK

-740 NTSKDYVLSVKADG
+740 DTSKDYVLSVKAYG

>member
-96 GNKTVTFD
+96 GNQTVTFD

-275 QVSSEDTDYVE
+275 QISSEDTDYVE

-367 AAECPSPYY
+367 AAECSSPYY

-485 WLDHEGVKHCV
+485 WLDQEGVKHCV

-510 RVYTTDGCNKEL
+510 RVYTTDGCNKKL

-580 ADARKAVDEQLWDA
+580 AEARAEVDNQQWEAIKA
-594 IGKEASARAEVDNQQ
+594 EADARAEVDNQQ

-619 RMAVDEQLWDAIGK
+619 R
-633 EASARAEVDNQQWDA
+633 AEVDNQQWDA
-648 IKAESDARTEVDNQQ
+648 INKEAEARAEVDNQQ

-681 DAKIDA
+681 DAKINA
-687 EIERAKAAEE
+687 EIERATKAEK
-697 ALKNAILEEG
+697 ALEDAILEEG

-715 KLNKKIDAEIERAK
+715 KLNKKIDDEIERAK

-740 NTSKDYVLSVKADG
+740 DTSKDYVLSVKADG